1 MSYWVKLTTGYNDN
15 KIRET
20 GWKAAYDFDKLVR
33 NERSDRGLWG
43 YECIGMFRSYQEI
56 NEYFDKYSI
65 TKYLGN
71 NKRKCT
77 SWYADL

>member
-43 YECIGMFRSYQEI
+43 Y
-56 NEYFDKYSI
+56 
-65 TKYLGN
+65 
-71 NKRKCT
+71 
-77 SWYADL
+77 

>member
-1 MSYWVKLTTGYNDN
+1 MIILGKTYNRIQCN

-43 YECIGMFRSYQEI
+43 
-56 NEYFDKYSI
+56 
-65 TKYLGN
+65 L
-71 NKRKCT
+71 
-77 SWYADL
+77 